1 MDQIWDTKSKFRN
14 DKLRCICFFL
24 FIPMIPAIFEKK
36 NPLGDLYGDIGP
48 CIDYWEDIDNSLSLN
63 RPILPV

>member
-1 MDQIWDTKSKFRN
+1 MDRIWDTKSKLRN

-36 NPLGDLYGDIGP
+36 NPLGD
-48 CIDYWEDIDNSLSLN
+48 
-63 RPILPV
+63 